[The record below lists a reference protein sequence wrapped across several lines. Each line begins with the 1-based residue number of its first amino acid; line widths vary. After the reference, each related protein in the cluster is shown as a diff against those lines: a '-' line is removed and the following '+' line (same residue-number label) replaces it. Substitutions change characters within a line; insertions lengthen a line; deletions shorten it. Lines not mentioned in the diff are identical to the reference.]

1 MNNEHDKT
9 DNLIKILIS
18 ILQDIYP
25 GVGVLDSMGILLFNL
40 RNLNTIVPR
49 EHNTLHFHQPWTKV
63 AVSLHLLSSVF
74 W

>member
-9 DNLIKILIS
+9 DNLIKVLIS
-18 ILQDIYP
+18 ILLDIYP
-25 GVGVLDSMGILLFNL
+25 GVGVLDIMGVLLFNS

-63 AVSLHLLSSVF
+63 AVFLHLLSSVF
-74 W
+74 C